1 MINEEYKAM
10 LGGKSVIR
18 ELSEYATSRGAEIGY
33 QNVFDYSLGN
43 PSVPAPK
50 SFTDAM
56 VDLYEN
62 GDPVAIHGYSPSL
75 GIPSCLLYTSFA
87 LVAELVFIV
96 ACYGAYF
103 LQQWVRKRKK
113 ATEADDLDTLWVA
126 RD

>member
-43 PSVPAPK
+43 PSVPAPN

-75 GIPSCLLYTSFA
+75 GIPSVKDAIAENLNERFGMAYTGHDTSRPRA
-87 LVAELVFIV
+87 RRAR
-96 ACYGAYF
+96 CPTRC
-103 LQQWVRKRKK
+103 VR
-113 ATEADDLDTLWVA
+113 
-126 RD
+126 

>member
-75 GIPSCLLYTSFA
+75 VSHPSRTRSPKTSTNVSA
-87 LVAELVFIV
+87 WHTPATTSSRPR
-96 ACYGAYF
+96 ARRARCPTRC
-103 LQQWVRKRKK
+103 VR
-113 ATEADDLDTLWVA
+113 
-126 RD
+126 

>member
-75 GIPSCLLYTSFA
+75 GIPSVKDAIAENLNERSAWHTPATTSSRPRRGGRA
-87 LVAELVFIV
+87 VPRD
-96 ACYGAYF
+96 ACGDQAG
-103 LQQWVRKRKK
+103 R
-113 ATEADDLDTLWVA
+113 
-126 RD
+126 

>member
-75 GIPSCLLYTSFA
+75 GIPSVKDAIARKPQRTFRHGIHRQPHLPDHGRGGRA
-87 LVAELVFIV
+87 VPRD
-96 ACYGAYF
+96 ACGDQAG
-103 LQQWVRKRKK
+103 R
-113 ATEADDLDTLWVA
+113 
-126 RD
+126 

>member
-18 ELSEYATSRGAEIGY
+18 GLSEYATSRGAEIGY

-62 GDPVAIHGYSPSL
+62 GDPAAIHGYSPSL
-75 GIPSCLLYTSFA
+75 GIPSVKDA
-87 LVAELVFIV
+87 IAENLNERS
-96 ACYGAYF
+96 A
-103 LQQWVRKRKK
+103 WHTP
-113 ATEADDLDTLWVA
+113 ATISSRPRA
-126 RD
+126 RRARCPTRCAR